1 MLLSLKLSLLASLI
15 IYQIDEFPVIQLVL
29 GQFEFEGLV
38 IAGFNH
44 LNLIFSRQANL
55 DLAILDLIGGIGQS
69 SLNKARFLAHH
80 P

>member
-29 GQFEFEGLV
+29 GQFKFEGLV

-44 LNLIFSRQANL
+44 LNLIFSCQADL
-55 DLAILDLIGGIGQS
+55 DLPILDLIGGIG
-69 SLNKARFLAHH
+69 
-80 P
+80 